1 MYIYIHSIIHAC
13 NGRIYDHSHSQYIY
27 ICIYI
32 NVSVAICGSSHKR
45 KQICLV
51 TVQVQP
57 QRTLACPSSFRRRD
71 DDCTLLDVPC
81 LHIVKRR
88 TVVFE
93 FGSVPPPREE
103 NRMSGDPSFM
113 RQETP
118 ESDATHR
125 TQLAAKGKHGRV
137 LHISWKKS
145 RFRCNYACSGTQR
158 LH

>member
-1 MYIYIHSIIHAC
+1 MPAMVVYMIIATANTYIYV
-13 NGRIYDHSHSQYIY
+13 
-27 ICIYI
+27 CIYI

-71 DDCTLLDVPC
+71 GDCTGLVLDMPC

-88 TVVFE
+88 SVLFE
-93 FGSVPPPREE
+93 FGSVPPPEASA
-103 NRMSGDPSFM
+103 RMSGDPA
-113 RQETP
+113 RNWQETP
-118 ESDATHR
+118 ERNETHR
-125 TQLAAKGKHGRV
+125 TQVAAKGKHGRV
-137 LHISWKKS
+137 LHTSWKKS

>member
-1 MYIYIHSIIHAC
+1 MPAMVVYMIIATANTYIYV
-13 NGRIYDHSHSQYIY
+13 Y
-27 ICIYI
+27 IYI

-71 DDCTLLDVPC
+71 GDCTGLDMPC

-88 TVVFE
+88 TVHFE
-93 FGSVPPPREE
+93 FGSVPPPLEA
-103 NRMSGDPSFM
+103 RMSGDPSCM

-118 ESDATHR
+118 ERNETHR
-125 TQLAAKGKHGRV
+125 TQVAAKGKHGRV